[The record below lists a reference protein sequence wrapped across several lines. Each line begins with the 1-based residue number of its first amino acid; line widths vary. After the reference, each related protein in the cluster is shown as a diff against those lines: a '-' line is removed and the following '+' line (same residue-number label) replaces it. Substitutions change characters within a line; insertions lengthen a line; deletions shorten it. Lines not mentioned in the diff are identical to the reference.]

1 MPQIFELIREDH
13 DLIRGLFNELESNPE
28 TRDVRCI
35 TLLRELPGHMY
46 AEEATL
52 YARLRNLEPEEIEQ
66 LLGEHTD
73 IREALA
79 RFERIPL
86 RDDAWM
92 PGLAG
97 LRERIEAHFRAE
109 EEEVFAWARHRLSRD
124 SLFELSETFQ
134 REKGVAAR
142 SVAV

>member
-1 MPQIFELIREDH
+1 MPQIFELIQEDH

-52 YARLRNLEPEEIEQ
+52 YARLRNLEPEAIEQ
-66 LLGEHTD
+66 LLAEHTD
-73 IREALA
+73 IRETLA

-86 RDDAWM
+86 RDDAWR

-97 LRERIEAHFRAE
+97 LKERIEAHFRAE

>member
-1 MPQIFELIREDH
+1 MPQIFELIQEDH
-13 DLIRGLFNELESNPE
+13 DLIRGLLNELESNPE

-52 YARLRNLEPEEIEQ
+52 YARLRSLEPGAIEQ
-66 LLGEHTD
+66 LLAEHTD
-73 IREALA
+73 IRETLA

-109 EEEVFAWARHRLSRD
+109 EEQVFAWAEHRLSRD